1 MSLVD
6 ICKENHV
13 PYWLVRKNIKERGM
27 SIEDAIKN
35 AKPSRTHVVHYLN
48 GVPLVRACR
57 ENNIRIETVLARVKR
72 GETIEDAFNAVL
84 KKSKTVSK
92 AKRYYFVVG
101 ALFDILKQGSLD
113 KAKEI
118 AKTTL
123 QQIDELTDKV

>member
-35 AKPSRTHVVHYLN
+35 GKPSRKHVVHYLN
-48 GVPLVRACR
+48 GVPLVQACR

-92 AKRYYFVVG
+92 AKRYYFAVG
-101 ALFDILKQGSLD
+101 AIFDILKQDSLD

-123 QQIDELTDKV
+123 KQIDELNDKA